1 PATLHSNSTFT
12 YRYRDLRRVL
22 PSPTRALPIFPTILS
37 VSVMGLLWKWMFENR
52 TGLVNVV
59 LDMIPFTDPVAFLTT
74 IGLAW
79 IPIIVGTIWWTVGF
93 NMILYSAALAAI
105 PQAYYEAA
113 AIDGAGAWAKQRYM
127 TWPQLNPVTLFA
139 AVTPT
144 IA

>member
-79 IPIIVGTIWWTVGF
+79 IPIIVRSEEHTSELQSRENLVCRPLLEKKKETTET
-93 NMILYSAALAAI
+93 S
-105 PQAYYEAA
+105 
-113 AIDGAGAWAKQRYM
+113 
-127 TWPQLNPVTLFA
+127 
-139 AVTPT
+139 
-144 IA
+144 